1 MPNLYDEYIKAVSK
15 NIILNGLNPADRLD
29 LYCLLVAKD
38 YAGVY
43 SFLRKKIPDLYER
56 ISANIKTVFLE
67 E

>member
-15 NIILNGLNPADRLD
+15 NIILNGLSSADRMHF
-29 LYCLLVAKD
+29 YCLLLAKD

-43 SFLRKKIPDLYER
+43 SFLGKKIPDLYER
-56 ISANIKTVFLE
+56 IFANIKTKLLE